1 MIRWILAAACL
12 MLGAAPIAAA
22 DVRDVYT
29 VRGIE
34 VDEQAAT
41 VIQAR
46 DRAMAAA
53 RLEAARA
60 MINRITLPRDRSAAG
75 GIPVSGDLAS
85 QLTAA
90 VDVEEEVAGAGR
102 YRGSLSVVLNPQ
114 QVRAHLSSL
123 GVPYLDSQ
131 APLAMLVPVAG
142 DGATADLWQRAF
154 PESSQGALVPF
165 VRASGYNYNAY
176 TLWNDLAPE
185 AVPLGARRAIIA
197 DLQGRPGAWRV
208 ILSAVTA
215 AGNEPIGATPPAGS
229 MEQAIA
235 AVSSLLEEGWKEA
248 SIVRGGARTEVDAVV
263 RFTSLAEWNT
273 LRSALVRSPLVSDLR
288 TKAVSREGA
297 LITFAFAG
305 DEARLRSDLVQ
316 RGVTLAQETDGEL
329 TLRSAASFT
338 GLQ

>member
-12 MLGAAPIAAA
+12 MLGAAPFAAA

-34 VDEQAAT
+34 VDEQADT
-41 VIQAR
+41 VIEAR

-53 RLEAARA
+53 RISAARA
-60 MINRITLPRDRSAAG
+60 MINRVTLPRDRSAAG
-75 GIPVSGDLAS
+75 GVPVDSALAS

-90 VDVEEEVAGAGR
+90 VDVDEEVAGAGR
-102 YRGSLSVVLNPQ
+102 YRGSMSVVLNPQ
-114 QVRAHLSSL
+114 QVRAHLTRL
-123 GVPYLDSQ
+123 GVPYLDIQ
-131 APLAMLVPVAG
+131 APLAMIVPVAG
-142 DGATADLWQRAF
+142 DGATADLWQQAF
-154 PESSQGALVPF
+154 PERSQGALVPY
-165 VRASGYNYNAY
+165 VRASGYNYNAF
-176 TLWNDLAPE
+176 TPWNELAAE

-215 AGNEPIGATPPAGS
+215 AGSDPIGATPPAGT
-229 MEQAIA
+229 MEQAVT
-235 AVSSLLEEGWKEA
+235 AVSALLEEGWKEA
-248 SIVRGGARTEVDAVV
+248 SIVRGGVRTEVDADV

-273 LRSALVRSPLVSDLR
+273 LRMALVRSPLVSDLR
-288 TKAVSREGA
+288 TRAVSREGA

-316 RGVTLAQETDGEL
+316 RGVTVSQETDGAL